1 MPNFPATPR
10 TSFSRVP
17 DRGTHDR
24 ETVYAILDE
33 GMCCHIAVAGDG
45 QALAIP
51 SSYGRD
57 GDTLYLHG
65 SAHSRMTEAAA
76 ASEMLSLT
84 VTLLDGLVLGKSS
97 CRHSLLFRSVM
108 LFGVPRVVDD
118 LREKTHGLE
127 VMVNHTVAGRW
138 NQCRPPTDHELAAVA
153 VVAFPIE
160 EASAKVRTPPAV
172 VDEKDALLPYW
183 AGTVDF
189 TTVAEEPVPAVEVD
203 PSVAVPDNVPRG
215 PVGRRV

>member
-1 MPNFPATPR
+1 MPNFPDTPR
-10 TSFSRVP
+10 TSFARVP

-24 ETVYAILDE
+24 ETVHAILDE
-33 GMCCHIAVAGDG
+33 GLCCHIAVPGDG
-45 QALAIP
+45 HALAIP
-51 SSYGRD
+51 CGYGRD

-65 SAHSRMTEAAA
+65 SVHSRITESATG
-76 ASEMLSLT
+76 SEMASLT
-84 VTLLDGLVLGKSS
+84 VTLVDGLVLGKSS

-108 LFGVPRVVDD
+108 LFGVPRIVDD
-118 LREKTHGLE
+118 PLEKTHGLE
-127 VMVNHTVAGRW
+127 VIVNHAVAGRW
-138 NQCRPPTDHELAAVA
+138 SECRPPTDHELAAVA

-172 VDEKDALLPYW
+172 VDEKDASLPYW

-189 TTVAEEPVPAVEVD
+189 TTVAEEPVPAAEVD